1 MAKKRIYP
9 NVISVRLTETETE
22 KLETVIQMFKTNK
35 SEFVRDWINRLLQT
49 I

>member
-9 NVISVRLTETETE
+9 NVISVRLTETEKG
-22 KLETVIQMFKTNK
+22 KLDLIIQQLQTNK
-35 SEFVRDWINRLLQT
+35 SKFLRDRINILVET

>member
-9 NVISVRLTETETE
+9 KVISVRLTETETE
-22 KLETVIQMFKTNK
+22 KLETVIKQLKTNK
-35 SEFVRDWINRLLQT
+35 SEFVRDWINKLLQT